1 LCFGVLDAFD
11 AFLARVSLAAHRDS
25 LSLAAGVLA
34 ELLRAEAASSQQ
46 TGAATLLASAAERC
60 LTQLLDARHS
70 AAARDAVMVALL
82 APLLGSPQVDG
93 VLPPR
98 TPSAPSAATLRAR
111 ARVLGFARAAIAS
124 APVDSLES
132 AVTLLQHVC
141 ARAPDRT
148 EYRALAAGA
157 AAELATALLARDEA
171 TAQRWH
177 AFAQRLSRHTR
188 PTCRATSVELA
199 AAMIRCQLGAQALV
213 DAAALQAS
221 AAHAF
226 LHVLVQRAADKH
238 PTVRQR
244 ALHCLGG
251 LLESGADALPHAAQ
265 RDAVRRALLELRD
278 DAAPGDSGSV
288 LELLKRRLFDTRI
301 AVRRSALQLA
311 AQLFGAEQRA
321 GDAAR
326 RAPLTVGFVDCLL
339 ACVDDESMLV
349 RKAAAAAVSSLL
361 VMHGDAPEVRTAW
374 CAGVLPLVAD
384 NEPSVAQVSTESFAS
399 MLLARVCASHSAA
412 DPADAVWP
420 LVTQAVT
427 SQLPFVERALAQ
439 LAANSRLDVPA
450 LFAALRWRVTLPQ
463 ADDAALVLPAWQL
476 LASLVPFASK
486 KSLAV
491 DFVVAQWRAVQ
502 ADVVAQADLA
512 CAVLGALGPL
522 ASRLSKADAAAL
534 GEQLLATALAL
545 PPAAG
550 LARATIVSL
559 ARLGAELQAA
569 PRAWLAQ
576 LLQRADAA
584 LAFELEEKSAGAADA
599 ETLVGA
605 LAVLGEAAQRCESAS
620 HMPER
625 ALTMMTVLASRDALP
640 AKVAARFPRGRVP
653 SRVRAHAIVSL
664 GKLCL
669 LDAALARRLLGTFVK
684 ELQLPADAGEIWRA
698 ERHSDAAPGADDDDV
713 VRNNALVVLC
723 DLCAKHTHLIDTQL
737 PLLANLVADS
747 NALIRRQLLQLLSDL
762 LRENYIKWRPVLVM
776 RVALCLADECESVR
790 ALAVTLLE
798 DFATQQSDHVAN
810 VFVELLFHAC
820 GCYAH
825 SRFNTEF
832 NSSERE
838 RHVFHLGDNVAARL
852 CVYKAFLAMMS
863 DEAKFAV
870 QADIVQNVLT
880 AFLRGEDNQLR
891 LDRDDDDSS
900 RAVLAD
906 ALAVLAMPEAQ
917 LSAAALATDDKKA
930 AADGDDPAAAAVAAA
945 HGKLLKRVVEKSITE
960 HTVPVCVALKATLE
974 QERSPLLSNLMHF
987 LVQVLE
993 MHESAV
999 EDALASNRRLAR
1011 ELRFDLDRFKAS
1023 QQQQQQVPQMRAGTD
1038 DGGFD
1043 DDDDNDDDER
1053 VVATQAPLPVAAP
1066 TPHRPAA
1073 AAQLST
1079 PFRTPS
1085 RARIAAT
1092 SAAVPL
1098 SAAKVK
1104 ATAVAAAAPPPSDDA
1119 PVVMRPKT
1127 PWSSLRVKSVAQ
1139 ETDLQSVST
1148 ALSFDAPPTAGD
1160 DDGDSNDDAF
1170 RVASTPKPRAVD
1182 KENAARNRKRVQK

>member
-1 LCFGVLDAFD
+1 MVACTAWLAFVPLAAQTHRTYATLHTALTQARRWLERHLARLLHAEKTPAAGSKTVVGAKKRRPAPHDNDDDGDDINDNEAVSLAQLVQVEWPLVLGVLNAFD

-640 AKVAARFPRGRVP
+640 AKVAARFPPRARAVAGARARDRVARQAVSARRG
-653 SRVRAHAIVSL
+653 A
-664 GKLCL
+664 G
-669 LDAALARRLLGTFVK
+669 AAPARHVCQGAAAAGRRRRDLARRAPLG
-684 ELQLPADAGEIWRA
+684 RA
-698 ERHSDAAPGADDDDV
+698 RRRADDDDV
-713 VRNNALVVLC
+713 VRNNAARGAV
-723 DLCAKHTHLIDTQL
+723 
-737 PLLANLVADS
+737 
-747 NALIRRQLLQLLSDL
+747 
-762 LRENYIKWRPVLVM
+762 RPV
-776 RVALCLADECESVR
+776 RQA
-790 ALAVTLLE
+790 
-798 DFATQQSDHVAN
+798 
-810 VFVELLFHAC
+810 HAPD
-820 GCYAH
+820 
-825 SRFNTEF
+825 
-832 NSSERE
+832 
-838 RHVFHLGDNVAARL
+838 RH
-852 CVYKAFLAMMS
+852 
-863 DEAKFAV
+863 
-870 QADIVQNVLT
+870 
-880 AFLRGEDNQLR
+880 
-891 LDRDDDDSS
+891 
-900 RAVLAD
+900 
-906 ALAVLAMPEAQ
+906 
-917 LSAAALATDDKKA
+917 
-930 AADGDDPAAAAVAAA
+930 AAAAARQP
-945 HGKLLKRVVEKSITE
+945 GLG
-960 HTVPVCVALKATLE
+960 
-974 QERSPLLSNLMHF
+974 
-987 LVQVLE
+987 
-993 MHESAV
+993 
-999 EDALASNRRLAR
+999 RRTR
-1011 ELRFDLDRFKAS
+1011 
-1023 QQQQQQVPQMRAGTD
+1023 
-1038 DGGFD
+1038 
-1043 DDDDNDDDER
+1043 
-1053 VVATQAPLPVAAP
+1053 
-1066 TPHRPAA
+1066 
-1073 AAQLST
+1073 
-1079 PFRTPS
+1079 
-1085 RARIAAT
+1085 
-1092 SAAVPL
+1092 
-1098 SAAKVK
+1098 
-1104 ATAVAAAAPPPSDDA
+1104 
-1119 PVVMRPKT
+1119 
-1127 PWSSLRVKSVAQ
+1127 
-1139 ETDLQSVST
+1139 
-1148 ALSFDAPPTAGD
+1148 
-1160 DDGDSNDDAF
+1160 
-1170 RVASTPKPRAVD
+1170 
-1182 KENAARNRKRVQK
+1182 